1 MGLLDHIRIT
11 KEYMAIAD
19 TIEKIAELDQGESVE
34 SVLDFLIF
42 HKIEKNIKCFYCY
55 SDGIIEDIN
64 DGKDS
69 HWEHG
74 TAEIIRYFQ
83 DNVVSDSK
91 CGIKKIDT
99 NAKEKYQDY
108 FWQLSQLYDFDPLKI
123 WLDEIGVNEKD
134 FLNINSEKKYL
145 QPKGNRAIQGNKKS
159 NETLK
164 AEEALHKKYLEVIG
178 AMLEE
183 RRLYQKAEL
192 GRSDRIQSAMVSTIV
207 ELLKNTD
214 AQIGSRKL
222 DGIFSKANKAFTDCR
237 K

>member
-1 MGLLDHIRIT
+1 MGLLDHICIT
-11 KEYMAIAD
+11 NEYMAIAD
-19 TIEKIAELDQGESVE
+19 TIEKIAQLDKGESVE

-83 DNVVSDSK
+83 DNVVSES
-91 CGIKKIDT
+91 GIKKID
-99 NAKEKYQDY
+99 NHAKEKFQDY

-222 DGIFSKANKAFTDCR
+222 DGIFSKAHKAFTDCR